1 MLSEGARPA
10 HGTRVSRTEDIDIS
24 TQMLASAKPLCV
36 NNLHFTPGPVSV
48 ALPLPLE
55 SALHDTGSSM
65 KHLAILVAGFAFSA
79 ATLHAQSSANNVPE
93 SHRPPPGM
101 CRIWIDG
108 VPPAHQPAPTDCAT
122 AIRKRPLNARVVF
135 GNDAASN
142 ERSSTP
148 AQQRQSNFSSPNA
161 PSREEQER
169 AAQQQ
174 REAQQREAQQ
184 REAQQREAQQ
194 REAQE
199 RDAQE
204 RQRAEAQRQREE
216 QEKRAANHA
225 PPSPPPR
232 TQEREAPPSRPRSE
246 KPQRPPHSSFSSRR
260 PG

>member
-1 MLSEGARPA
+1 MLSVGARPA
-10 HGTRVSRTEDIDIS
+10 RGTRVSRTEDIDIS
-24 TQMLASAKPLCV
+24 SQMLASAKPLCV
-36 NNLHFTPGPVSV
+36 NNLHLIPEPVFV

-79 ATLHAQSSANNVPE
+79 ATLHAQSSTNNVPE

-135 GNDAASN
+135 GNDATGN
-142 ERSSTP
+142 DRNSTP
-148 AQQRQSNFSSPNA
+148 SQQRQSNFSSPNA

-174 REAQQREAQQ
+174 REAQQREAQ
-184 REAQQREAQQ
+184 
-194 REAQE
+194 E

-204 RQRAEAQRQREE
+204 RQRAEAQRREE

-232 TQEREAPPSRPRSE
+232 TQEREAPPSHPRSE
-246 KPQRPPHSSFSSRR
+246 KPPRPPHSSFSSRR

>member
-1 MLSEGARPA
+1 MLSDRARPA
-10 HGTRVSRTEDIDIS
+10 HGTTVSRPEDIDIS
-24 TQMLASAKPLCV
+24 THVFASAKPLCV
-36 NNLHFTPGPVSV
+36 NNLHFLHDPALV

-55 SALHDTGSSM
+55 GVLHDTGSSM
-65 KHLAILVAGFAFSA
+65 KHLALLVASLALSA
-79 ATLHAQSSANNVPE
+79 ATLHAQSSTNNVPE

-135 GNDAASN
+135 GNDATGN
-142 ERSSTP
+142 ERNYTP

-184 REAQQREAQQ
+184 REAQ
-194 REAQE
+194 E
-199 RDAQE
+199 RDAQD

-225 PPSPPPR
+225 PPAPPPR
-232 TQEREAPPSRPRSE
+232 TQERDAPPARPRSE

>member
-1 MLSEGARPA
+1 MLSERARPA
-10 HGTRVSRTEDIDIS
+10 HGTTVSRPEDIDIS
-24 TQMLASAKPLCV
+24 AHVLASAKPLCV
-36 NNLHFTPGPVSV
+36 NNLHFMHDPALV

-55 SALHDTGSSM
+55 GVLHDTGSSM
-65 KHLAILVAGFAFSA
+65 KHLALLVASLAFSA
-79 ATLHAQSSANNVPE
+79 TTLHAQSSTNNVPE

-135 GNDAASN
+135 GNDATGN
-142 ERSSTP
+142 ERNYTP
-148 AQQRQSNFSSPNA
+148 AQQRQSNFSPPNA

-174 REAQQREAQQ
+174 REAQQREAQ
-184 REAQQREAQQ
+184 
-194 REAQE
+194 E
-199 RDAQE
+199 RDAQD

-225 PPSPPPR
+225 PPAPPPR
-232 TQEREAPPSRPRSE
+232 TQERDAPPARPRSE

>member
-1 MLSEGARPA
+1 MLSDRARPA
-10 HGTRVSRTEDIDIS
+10 HGTTVSRPEDIDIS
-24 TQMLASAKPLCV
+24 THVFASAKPLCV
-36 NNLHFTPGPVSV
+36 NNLHFLHDPALV

-55 SALHDTGSSM
+55 GVLHDTGSSM
-65 KHLAILVAGFAFSA
+65 KHLALLVASLALSA
-79 ATLHAQSSANNVPE
+79 ATLHAQSSTNNVPE

-135 GNDAASN
+135 GNDATGN
-142 ERSSTP
+142 ERNYTP

-169 AAQQQ
+169 AAQ
-174 REAQQREAQQ
+174 QQ

-225 PPSPPPR
+225 PPAPPPR
-232 TQEREAPPSRPRSE
+232 TQERDAPPARPRSE

>member
-1 MLSEGARPA
+1 MSRP
-10 HGTRVSRTEDIDIS
+10 EDIDIS
-24 TQMLASAKPLCV
+24 AQMLASDKSLCFK
-36 NNLHFTPGPVSV
+36 NLHIVHRPVFV

-55 SALHDTGSSM
+55 GVLHDTGSSM
-65 KHLAILVAGFAFSA
+65 KHLALLVAGLAFSA
-79 ATLHAQSSANNVPE
+79 ATLRAQSSTNNVPE
-93 SHRPPPGM
+93 THRPPPGM

-135 GNDAASN
+135 GSDATGNDRN
-142 ERSSTP
+142 YTP
-148 AQQRQSNFSSPNA
+148 AQQRRSNFSSPNT
-161 PSREEQER
+161 PSREEQDR
-169 AAQQQ
+169 AVQ
-174 REAQQREAQQ
+174 
-184 REAQQREAQQ
+184 QQREAQQ

-232 TQEREAPPSRPRSE
+232 TQERDAPPSRPRSE
-246 KPQRPPHSSFSSRR
+246 KPQRPPRSSFSSRR

>member
-1 MLSEGARPA
+1 M
-10 HGTRVSRTEDIDIS
+10 SRSEDIEIS
-24 TQMLASAKPLCV
+24 AQMPASAKSLCI
-36 NNLHFTPGPVSV
+36 NNLHILRDPEFV
-48 ALPLPLE
+48 ALPLPFE
-55 SALHDTGSSM
+55 GVLHDSGSSM
-65 KHLAILVAGFAFSA
+65 KHLALMVAGFAFSA
-79 ATLHAQSSANNVPE
+79 ATLQAQSSTNNVPE

-135 GNDAASN
+135 GTDATGSDRN
-142 ERSSTP
+142 YTP
-148 AQQRQSNFSSPNA
+148 AQQRQSNFSSPNT
-161 PSREEQER
+161 PSREEQDR
-169 AAQQQ
+169 VAQQQ

-184 REAQQREAQQ
+184 REAQQREAQD
-194 REAQE
+194 RE
-199 RDAQE
+199 
-204 RQRAEAQRQREE
+204 RAEAQRQREE

-232 TQEREAPPSRPRSE
+232 TQERVAPPPRPRSE

>member
-10 HGTRVSRTEDIDIS
+10 HGTGVSRTEDIDIS

-135 GNDAASN
+135 GNDATAN

-169 AAQQQ
+169 AAQ
-174 REAQQREAQQ
+174 QQ

>member
-1 MLSEGARPA
+1 MLSDRARPA
-10 HGTRVSRTEDIDIS
+10 HGTTVSRPEDIDIS
-24 TQMLASAKPLCV
+24 THVFASAKPLCV
-36 NNLHFTPGPVSV
+36 NNLHFMHDPTLV

-55 SALHDTGSSM
+55 GVLHDTGSSM
-65 KHLAILVAGFAFSA
+65 KHLALLVASLALSA
-79 ATLHAQSSANNVPE
+79 ATLHAQSSTNNVPE

-135 GNDAASN
+135 GNDATGN
-142 ERSSTP
+142 ERNYTP

-174 REAQQREAQQ
+174 REAQQREAQ
-184 REAQQREAQQ
+184 
-194 REAQE
+194 E
-199 RDAQE
+199 RDAQD

-225 PPSPPPR
+225 PPAPPPR
-232 TQEREAPPSRPRSE
+232 TQERDAPPARPRSE
-246 KPQRPPHSSFSSRR
+246 KPQRPAHSSFSSRR

>member
-1 MLSEGARPA
+1 M
-10 HGTRVSRTEDIDIS
+10 SRTEDIAIPAQS
-24 TQMLASAKPLCV
+24 SASAKLLSFSD
-36 NNLHFTPGPVSV
+36 LHILRNPAFV

-55 SALHDTGSSM
+55 GVLHDTGSSM
-65 KHLAILVAGFAFSA
+65 KHLAVLFAGFAFSA
-79 ATLHAQSSANNVPE
+79 ATLHAQSSSNNVPD

-101 CRIWIDG
+101 CRIWIEG

-135 GNDAASN
+135 GSDATGNDRN
-142 ERSSTP
+142 YTP
-148 AQQRQSNFSSPNA
+148 AQQRQSNFSSPNT
-161 PSREEQER
+161 PSRDEQDR
-169 AAQQQ
+169 LAQQQ

-184 REAQQREAQQ
+184 REAQQ
-194 REAQE
+194 

-232 TQEREAPPSRPRSE
+232 TQERVAPPPRPRSD
-246 KPQRPPHSSFSSRR
+246 KPQRPPQSSFSARR

>member
-1 MLSEGARPA
+1 MLSEAARPA
-10 HGTRVSRTEDIDIS
+10 HGTGVSRTEDIDIS
-24 TQMLASAKPLCV
+24 TQMLASAKPLCF
-36 NNLHFTPGPVSV
+36 NNLHFTPGPVFV

-79 ATLHAQSSANNVPE
+79 ATLHAQSSTNNVPE

-135 GNDAASN
+135 GNDATGN
-142 ERSSTP
+142 ERNSTP

-169 AAQQQ
+169 AAQ
-174 REAQQREAQQ
+174 
-184 REAQQREAQQ
+184 QQREAQQ

-232 TQEREAPPSRPRSE
+232 TQERAAPPSRPRSE
-246 KPQRPPHSSFSSRR
+246 KPQRPPHASFSSRR

>member
-1 MLSEGARPA
+1 MLSVGARPA
-10 HGTRVSRTEDIDIS
+10 RGTRVSRTEDIDIS
-24 TQMLASAKPLCV
+24 SQMLASAKPLCV
-36 NNLHFTPGPVSV
+36 NNLHLIPEPVFV

-79 ATLHAQSSANNVPE
+79 ATLHAQSSTNNVPE

-135 GNDAASN
+135 GNDATGN
-142 ERSSTP
+142 DRNSTP
-148 AQQRQSNFSSPNA
+148 SQQRQSNFSSPNA

-174 REAQQREAQQ
+174 REAQQREAQ
-184 REAQQREAQQ
+184 
-194 REAQE
+194 E

-204 RQRAEAQRQREE
+204 RQRAEAQRREE

-232 TQEREAPPSRPRSE
+232 TQEREAPPSHPRSE
-246 KPQRPPHSSFSSRR
+246 KPPRPPHSSFSSRR
-260 PG
+260 LG